1 MVDGF
6 FNLPPARAGFK
17 RAEIERQE
25 GKILMDAKPTIAFL
39 LMGFLLILGCATIPS
54 EAPQLSAQLGTRISA
69 VEASHKRLLADFF
82 NEKRRR
88 VDEFIQEEW
97 IPLFAK
103 ELFSDPAIAET
114 WDEVVRSQQTEDRV
128 KFILMVGPRL
138 QKKINA
144 KRLELIH
151 PLDELERTIASRL
164 KNEYDQMRAINNTL
178 TSFLVS
184 ASKVEETRRRYLEMV
199 GISEKKIDDFI
210 NETDQAVTE
219 LSVQGNR
226 LRTS

>member
-1 MVDGF
+1 
-6 FNLPPARAGFK
+6 
-17 RAEIERQE
+17 
-25 GKILMDAKPTIAFL
+25 MDAKPKIAFL

-69 VEASHKRLLADFF
+69 VEASHRRLLADFF

-128 KFILMVGPRL
+128 KFILMAGPRL

-144 KRLELIH
+144 KRLELIL

-164 KNEYDQMRAINNTL
+164 KDEYDQMRAINNSL

-184 ASKVEETRRRYLEMV
+184 ASKVEETRRRYLELV
-199 GISEKKIDDFI
+199 GISEKPFDDFI
-210 NETDQAVTE
+210 NETDQAITE
-219 LSVQGNR
+219 LTGVGKTAKDIVKDAEAFKSKIEEIIKR
-226 LRTS
+226 IR

>member
-1 MVDGF
+1 
-6 FNLPPARAGFK
+6 
-17 RAEIERQE
+17 
-25 GKILMDAKPTIAFL
+25 MDAKPTIVFL

-69 VEASHKRLLADFF
+69 VEASHRRLLAHFF

-103 ELFSDPAIAET
+103 ELFSDSTIADT
-114 WDEVVRSQQTEDRV
+114 WDQVVRSQETGDRV
-128 KFILMVGPRL
+128 KFILIAGPRL

-144 KRLELIH
+144 KRLELIQ

-178 TSFLVS
+178 TSFLLS
-184 ASKVEETRRRYLEMV
+184 ASKVEEARRRYLEMV

-210 NETDQAVTE
+210 NETDQAITE
-219 LSVQGNR
+219 LVEVGKIGKDIVKDAETFKSKIEGISEKFR
-226 LRTS
+226 

>member
-1 MVDGF
+1 MG
-6 FNLPPARAGFK
+6 
-17 RAEIERQE
+17 
-25 GKILMDAKPTIAFL
+25 AKPTIAFL
-39 LMGFLLILGCATIPS
+39 LMGSLLILGCATIPS

-97 IPLFAK
+97 IPLFAE
-103 ELFSDPAIAET
+103 ELFSDSTIADT
-114 WDEVVRSQQTEDRV
+114 WNEVVRSQEMRDRV
-128 KFILMVGPRL
+128 KFILIAGPKL

-144 KRLELIH
+144 KRLELIQ
-151 PLDELERTIASRL
+151 PLDELERTIALKL

-184 ASKVEETRRRYLEMV
+184 ASKVEETRRRYLELV
-199 GISEKKIDDFI
+199 GISEKPMDDFI
-210 NETDQAVTE
+210 NETDQAISELAGVGKTAKDIVKDTE
-219 LSVQGNR
+219 AFKSAIEGIIKR
-226 LRTS
+226 IR

>member
-1 MVDGF
+1 
-6 FNLPPARAGFK
+6 
-17 RAEIERQE
+17 
-25 GKILMDAKPTIAFL
+25 MDAKPKIAFL

-69 VEASHKRLLADFF
+69 VEAPHRRLLTDFF

-103 ELFSDPAIAET
+103 ELFSDPTIAGT
-114 WDEVVRSQQTEDRV
+114 WDEVVRSQEMGDRV
-128 KFILMVGPRL
+128 KFILIAGPKL
-138 QKKINA
+138 QKKINE
-144 KRLELIH
+144 KRLELIQ

-164 KNEYDQMRAINNTL
+164 KNEYDQMRAINNSL

-184 ASKVEETRRRYLEMV
+184 ASKVEETRRRYLELV
-199 GISEKKIDDFI
+199 GISEKPFDDFI
-210 NETDQAVTE
+210 NETDQAITE
-219 LSVQGNR
+219 LTGVGKTAKDIVKDAEAFKSKIEEIIKR
-226 LRTS
+226 IR

>member
-1 MVDGF
+1 
-6 FNLPPARAGFK
+6 
-17 RAEIERQE
+17 
-25 GKILMDAKPTIAFL
+25 MDAKPTIAFL

-69 VEASHKRLLADFF
+69 VEASHRRLLADFF

-103 ELFSDPAIAET
+103 ELFSDSTIADT
-114 WDEVVRSQQTEDRV
+114 WDEVVRSQEMGDRV
-128 KFILMVGPRL
+128 KFILIAGPKL
-138 QKKINA
+138 QKKINE

-151 PLDELERTIASRL
+151 PLDQLEKTIASRL

-184 ASKVEETRRRYLEMV
+184 ASKVEETRRRYLELV
-199 GISEKKIDDFI
+199 GISEQTIDDFI
-210 NETDQAVTE
+210 NETNQAITE
-219 LSVQGNR
+219 LAGVGKTAKDIVKDTEAFKSKIDAIIKR
-226 LRTS
+226 IR

>member
-1 MVDGF
+1 
-6 FNLPPARAGFK
+6 
-17 RAEIERQE
+17 
-25 GKILMDAKPTIAFL
+25 MDAKPTIAFL

-69 VEASHKRLLADFF
+69 VEASHRRLLADFF

-103 ELFSDPAIAET
+103 ELFSDSTIADT
-114 WDEVVRSQQTEDRV
+114 WDEVVRSQEMGDRV
-128 KFILMVGPRL
+128 KFILIAGPKL
-138 QKKINA
+138 QKKINE
-144 KRLELIH
+144 KRLELIQ
-151 PLDELERTIASRL
+151 PLDELERTIALRL

-184 ASKVEETRRRYLEMV
+184 ASKVEETRRRYLELV
-199 GISEKKIDDFI
+199 GISEQTIDDFI
-210 NETDQAVTE
+210 NETNQAITE
-219 LSVQGNR
+219 LAGVGKTAKDIVKDTEAFKSKIDAIIKR
-226 LRTS
+226 IR

>member
-1 MVDGF
+1 
-6 FNLPPARAGFK
+6 
-17 RAEIERQE
+17 
-25 GKILMDAKPTIAFL
+25 MDAKPRIAFL

-69 VEASHKRLLADFF
+69 VEASHRRLLADFF

-144 KRLELIH
+144 KRLELIL

-210 NETDQAVTE
+210 NETDQAVTDFLGAGKQAKDIVKDTE
-219 LSVQGNR
+219 AFKSTIEGIIKRNR
-226 LRTS
+226 

>member
-1 MVDGF
+1 
-6 FNLPPARAGFK
+6 
-17 RAEIERQE
+17 
-25 GKILMDAKPTIAFL
+25 MDAKPTIVFL

-69 VEASHKRLLADFF
+69 VEASHRRLLAHFF

-103 ELFSDPAIAET
+103 ELFSDSTIADT
-114 WDEVVRSQQTEDRV
+114 WDQVVRSQEAGDRV
-128 KFILMVGPRL
+128 KFILIAGPRL

-144 KRLELIH
+144 KRLELIQ

-178 TSFLVS
+178 TSFLLS
-184 ASKVEETRRRYLEMV
+184 ASKVEEARRRYLEMV

-210 NETDQAVTE
+210 NETDQAITE
-219 LSVQGNR
+219 LVEVGKIGKDIVKDAETFKSKIEGISEKFR
-226 LRTS
+226 

>member
-1 MVDGF
+1 
-6 FNLPPARAGFK
+6 
-17 RAEIERQE
+17 
-25 GKILMDAKPTIAFL
+25 MDAKPTVAFL

-69 VEASHKRLLADFF
+69 VEAPHRRLLADFF

-103 ELFSDPAIAET
+103 ELFSDPAIANT
-114 WDEVVRSQQTEDRV
+114 WDEVVRSQEMGDRV
-128 KFILMVGPRL
+128 KFILIAGPRL
-138 QKKINA
+138 QKKINT
-144 KRLELIH
+144 KRLELIR
-151 PLDELERTIASRL
+151 PLDELERTIASKL

-210 NETDQAVTE
+210 NETDQALTDLLGAEKQAKDIVKDTE
-219 LSVQGNR
+219 AFKSTIEGIIKRNR
-226 LRTS
+226 